1 MNVLKDKQ
9 EWSSMRVLVSL
20 KKARIFIDALT
31 QVDVIGLLVG
41 TTGLAEMNR
50 QIELGRV
57 KLRFGKSS
65 ASKIPIQVKY
75 KILPNCRRPTQY
87 GGLSTSG

>member
-1 MNVLKDKQ
+1 M
-9 EWSSMRVLVSL
+9 SL
-20 KKARIFIDALT
+20 KKVQIFIDALT

-65 ASKIPIQVKY
+65 ASKYQFK
-75 KILPNCRRPTQY
+75 
-87 GGLSTSG
+87 